1 MSDDKELNDKIPKLS
16 NTERL
21 IHQPARLR
29 IMSYLY
35 VVKEAD
41 MVFIK
46 NQTGLTWGNLSSHT
60 SKLENAE
67 LVKVEKKFQNKKP
80 LTILKLTNKGITAF
94 KQYRNKMS
102 QMLRDSI

>member
-1 MSDDKELNDKIPKLS
+1 
-16 NTERL
+16 
-21 IHQPARLR
+21 
-29 IMSYLY
+29 MSYLY

-60 SKLENAE
+60 SKLEDAE